1 MADLET
7 PTSKIVFNLC
17 SSSSNNYNLKAHT
30 SSNFHHQFQQGRD
43 GRP

>member
-17 SSSSNNYNLKAHT
+17 SSSSNYNLKAHI
-30 SSNFHHQFQQGRD
+30 SSNFHHQIRQGRD